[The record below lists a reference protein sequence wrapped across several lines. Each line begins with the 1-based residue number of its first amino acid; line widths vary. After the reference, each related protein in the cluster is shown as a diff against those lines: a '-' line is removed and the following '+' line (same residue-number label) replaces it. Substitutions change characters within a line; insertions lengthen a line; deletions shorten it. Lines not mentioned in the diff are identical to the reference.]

1 MVTFSDQPTIPR
13 IWNTRLIQGDQQTQ
27 LKAVAP
33 FLIIFGAHMN
43 ILIIIE
49 VNIRMR
55 IDWSYRSS
63 QLCSL
68 LSLE

>member
-13 IWNTRLIQGDQQTQ
+13 IWNKRLIQGGQQTRLQ
-27 LKAVAP
+27 AIAP

-49 VNIRMR
+49 VKFRMC
-55 IDWSYRSS
+55 IEWSYRSP

-68 LSLE
+68 LSLK